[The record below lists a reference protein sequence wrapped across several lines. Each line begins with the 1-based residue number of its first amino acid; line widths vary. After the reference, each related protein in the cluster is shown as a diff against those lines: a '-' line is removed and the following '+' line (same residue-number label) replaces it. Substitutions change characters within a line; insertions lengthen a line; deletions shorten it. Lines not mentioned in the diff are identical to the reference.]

1 MKILSLNIRHGGGT
15 RVDAILEYLESH
27 HFDVL
32 VLSEFRHNRAGDKL
46 KRFLSQKGF
55 EFVSPETN
63 EPKKN
68 TVLVA
73 AKSITQVDLPAL
85 PVPWS
90 TIGARCGLLQ
100 VIGVYFPLKEA
111 KKPLFDWFVANL
123 RNMRNTVL
131 IGDFNTGS
139 NELDLQGKSKFYC
152 SEEFID
158 LSQDKLVDAYRFLHP
173 TNREYSWYSSVGNGF
188 RIDHVLVTSDLLD
201 CISEVRYEHTTRNV
215 ISDHS
220 ALCFEMYERTT
231 A

>member
-1 MKILSLNIRHGGGT
+1 MKILSLNIRHGGGS
-15 RVDAILEYLESH
+15 RVDAILEYLGSH

-46 KRFLSQKGF
+46 KRFLSQKSF
-55 EFVSPETN
+55 EFVSPETSDH
-63 EPKKN
+63 KKN

-73 AKSITQVDLPAL
+73 AKSITPVDLPAL

-90 TIGARCGLLQ
+90 TIGARCGFLQ
-100 VIGVYFPLKEA
+100 VIGVYFPLKDA
-111 KKPLFDWFVANL
+111 KKPLFDWFVAHS
-123 RNMRNTVL
+123 RNMLNTVL

-152 SEEFID
+152 SDEFAD
-158 LSQDKLVDAYRFLHP
+158 LSQNKLVDAYRLLHQ

-188 RIDHVLVTSDLLD
+188 RIDHALVTSDLLD
-201 CISEVRYEHTTRNV
+201 RISEVRYEHTTRDV

-220 ALCFEMYERTT
+220 ALFLNLSERSVV
-231 A
+231 